1 MQNTGNTKNGDQPSQ
16 VELVQQLIRYKVD
29 YLETE
34 QDFLYQSFDQTYRL
48 PIVNT
53 NFSTSDQQ
61 LKRLKDK
68 YDELI
73 ERIEQLT
80 HSRNQLLVIQA
91 FLTDENADAVY
102 ELLTN
107 DKYMFYTPSSL
118 SRLLGLESYLNDL
131 SVALSDN

>member
-16 VELVQQLIRYKVD
+16 VELVQKMITYKID

-53 NFSTSDQQ
+53 SYTPSDQQ

-73 ERIEQLT
+73 ERTEQLT
-80 HSRNQLLVIQA
+80 HARNQLLVIQA
-91 FLTDENADAVY
+91 FLTEENADAVY